1 MEVSKMKVMSLN
13 ELKFQLGVHS
23 EDEVHMSCVFE
34 NVTNS
39 DSATIV
45 SVANLS
51 ISETNSPVVC
61 TDCVMASGHE
71 TLEAEQG
78 SDSETDYTPSGA
90 MEHSTLMGKV
100 HARAASPSLRPLPL
114 GEEVQVVKPNTSQAT
129 FQHHNRLPLQNIAN
143 QQRKLHSGAV
153 KHSRS
158 AALKGGEYTRRVHAT
173 TDTHQVNSEAN

>member
-61 TDCVMASGHE
+61 TDCVMDSGHE

-90 MEHSTLMGKV
+90 MDHSTLMGKV